1 MILEYITNIY
11 ILPLIATIIGL
22 CLVYLYDK
30 FEKKQYTYSIYL
42 RISVLIYISTY
53 GALYISKLNCLS
65 SIGESSHSHS
75 GGSFID
81 PQLAMPQGN
90 NIKSQFE
97 QFKIGVPS
105 F

>member
-1 MILEYITNIY
+1 MFLEYITNIY
-11 ILPLIATIIGL
+11 ILPLISAIIGV
-22 CLVYLYDK
+22 CIMYLYDK

-42 RISVLIYISTY
+42 RIGLLIYISTY
-53 GALYISKLNCLS
+53 LALYISKLNCLTS
-65 SIGESSHSHS
+65 LGELAQS
-75 GGSFID
+75 GGGGLD

-90 NIKSQFE
+90 NIKSHFE